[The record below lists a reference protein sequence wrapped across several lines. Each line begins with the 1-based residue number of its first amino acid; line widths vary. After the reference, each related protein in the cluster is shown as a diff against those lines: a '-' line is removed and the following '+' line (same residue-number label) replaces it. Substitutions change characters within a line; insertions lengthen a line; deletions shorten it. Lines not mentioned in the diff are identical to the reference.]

1 MATMS
6 RFSYQEKTTTSDS
19 VAECVEAGRRT
30 LTDLGAGPRP
40 EGAGLVGHLGS
51 QAKMRLVGG
60 IFGSRESYPVRIA
73 VQVEDTGSQRTVL
86 VDAAE
91 NVGIGW
97 LIGMEGRLRERCQQV
112 SLQVLEGI
120 ERRLATAR

>member
-1 MATMS
+1 VS
-6 RFSYQEKTTTSDS
+6 RQADAPSQTSERDRAPRAPGS
-19 VAECVEAGRRT
+19 
-30 LTDLGAGPRP
+30 LGISDRKR
-40 EGAGLVGHLGS
+40 
-51 QAKMRLVGG
+51 KMRLIGG

-73 VQVEDTGSQRTVL
+73 VQVEDAGSQRTVL
-86 VDAAE
+86 VDTAE